1 MMRSHHGVNDPCG
14 RQIAF
19 EKSQEIGNMSASTK
33 PDDPPVTIEARCV
46 RLLAKAD
53 DPASLALPIERHRLA
68 RAANEVLI
76 ELKAAA
82 VNPSDVK
89 AATGL
94 MPYAVFPRTPG
105 RDYAG
110 VVIDGPQA
118 LIGREVFGSSGD
130 LGIRRD
136 GTHATHLVVEADAVV
151 EKPTTISWEEAAG
164 IGVPFVT
171 AMEGFRRAGL
181 PKPGETALVMGVN
194 GKVGQAAVQIASW
207 HGARVIGVVRKAES
221 YEGHANSD
229 VEVIDASSVDVAAR
243 VRELTGGHG
252 ADIVFNTVGDPYFQA
267 AHKSLALRGRQ
278 ILIAAVD
285 RIVQFNILEFYRG
298 QHTYV
303 GIDTLALSSRATGAV
318 LRELG
323 AGFASGHLKS
333 FPINPS
339 AIYPLEDAKRAFV
352 AVAGSSRDRVILRP

>member
-1 MMRSHHGVNDPCG
+1 MPPA
-14 RQIAF
+14 Q
-19 EKSQEIGNMSASTK
+19 K
-33 PDDPPVTIEARCV
+33 PAAQSVTAEARCV
-46 RLLAKAD
+46 RLLAKVAD
-53 DPASLALPIERHRLA
+53 AASIAPTVERRMLS

-76 ELKAAA
+76 EVKAAA

-110 VVIDGPQA
+110 VVIDGPA
-118 LIGREVFGSSGD
+118 GTIGREVFGSSGD

-136 GTHATHLVVEADAVV
+136 GTHATHLAVEADAVV
-151 EKPTTISWEEAAG
+151 EKPKNLSWAEAAG

-171 AMEGFRRAGL
+171 AIEGFRRAGL
-181 PKPGETALVMGVN
+181 PEKHETVLVMGVN

-207 HGARVIGVVRKAES
+207 RGARVIGVVRK
-221 YEGHANSD
+221 YEPYAGHANGP
-229 VEVIDASSVDVAAR
+229 VEVIDSSETDVGAR
-243 VRELTGGHG
+243 VRELTDGKG
-252 ADIVFNTVGDPYFQA
+252 ANIVFNTVGDPYFQA

-278 ILIAAVD
+278 ILISAID

-298 QHTYV
+298 QHSYV
-303 GIDTLALSSRATGAV
+303 GIDSLGLSSIATGAV
-318 LRELG
+318 LRELVP
-323 AGFASGHLKS
+323 GFLSGHLQP
-333 FPINPS
+333 FPIKPN
-339 AIYPLEDAKRAFV
+339 AIYPLEEAKAAFI